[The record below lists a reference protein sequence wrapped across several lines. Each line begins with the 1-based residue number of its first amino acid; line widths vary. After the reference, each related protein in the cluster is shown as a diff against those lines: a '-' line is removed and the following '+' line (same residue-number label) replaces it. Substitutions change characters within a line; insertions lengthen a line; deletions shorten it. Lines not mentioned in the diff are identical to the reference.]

1 MATSFDISPFIKGT
15 LQGRQ
20 TPAALATHHFLV
32 DERSQLDL
40 VAYATQISRALD
52 FHTVNGSVKG
62 TWESFL
68 LSDVTMLSARI
79 ATTHRVNNY
88 NQFISLYEAVKD
100 QEQQKENYLPSLF
113 ALGFEVA
120 IQIDGWYKLSKQNFS
135 VNTIATYLS
144 DLIATAG
151 SKKVNEFFRLY
162 RSLQSSMPFAEPSN
176 LQMLYQLDPAWKFN
190 PLLEISTNSS
200 ELLKNIQTTGQQL
213 FHLQSDIIHWAAEV
227 FQKSLLRKDIP
238 PHIGL
243 WLTYLD
249 LFQEQQKAINTITQR
264 HLDFYYKSVLKAEKK
279 SASPDQTFISVELA
293 KGIDKLL
300 LPKGTALSGGV
311 DAKGEPIVF
320 AVKEDTALTSAK
332 VVSYLTLNL
341 PSDDV
346 NIGDADMSLGTVANY
361 SELGSAAWPLFGGGL
376 STPNW
381 STQSTTLG
389 WAFSCSDLLLAQGT
403 RSVTIEFSFQ
413 SQDEDELVGIDFSSL
428 FDVKLTAKEG
438 WHTVSID
445 QVHYEK
451 QQLTLSFLLAPSDP
465 SIISYDGNIHG
476 TGYNSS
482 WPVCAL
488 TLAADGK
495 RKYSVLT
502 KLRVSDLTITTNVT
516 GVCDFLIE
524 NESGKLPTT
533 APFIP
538 FNEPLPGSNLYV
550 GGQEFFVKKL
560 TQFDLTIVWDKLPA
574 SFQEYYSAYN
584 SYYQDKDEKKR
595 NAVSNT
601 APAAAPEEFLRNQS
615 FKTKIYELD
624 GDRWKAISK
633 EGANR
638 TEYCLFTDD
647 VTPQMSTSINES
659 PIVKNKQKV
668 ISLEGPFRFNPL
680 LPVYTGLNNNLR
692 EGFFCLSLSSPGQG
706 FGSIDYPIIVSSVTL
721 DNSAAL
727 MHNARPLIFR
737 LISGKWPIK
746 PLPAI
751 PYVPKMKGMEVGYR
765 SAQSYRLDQAAATMK
780 WYHLHPLG
788 IEAVD
793 PSEELPELLPNYSSQ
808 AYAYWGVDT
817 LLPNTHLSIIMV
829 IESKANSIR
838 QSTSDD
844 FTFEYMSVHGWRKLL
859 LVYDGTEGFQRSG
872 EIKFSVPLDIT
883 KGGVDMPTSFY
894 WLRCGQK
901 TYSKINISFLSTQ
914 AVSLVR
920 QVPEQNDYQPL
931 KAGAI
936 TQLISSMPGIK
947 SVKQPLPSFGGVP
960 LPTDAEYYSAVS
972 GRLRHKRRA
981 MTLHD
986 IETILLDEFPQLY
999 KVTALPVAYGDVAQS
1014 GLVRVMIIPYTD
1026 SHASDRYQPIASQEL
1041 MLSVFDFL
1049 QEIGIPSVRYEISNP
1064 DFVELKITCQVQ
1076 FNQPN
1081 KEQALAEQL
1090 NNELNNFLSPW
1101 MKGNTRTYSATENLS
1116 GSMLYS
1122 FMQSRDYVRE
1132 IEDFSYYLFDSNQ
1145 EESGDVMVVSP
1156 QTLIIPDK
1164 HHTIYSGNKQET
1176 LEEEE
1181 DLRIGETFYVNP

>member
-1 MATSFDISPFIKGT
+1 MKTPFDISPFIKGT

-20 TPAALATHHFLV
+20 TPAALATNHFLV

-40 VAYATQISRALD
+40 MAYATQISCALD
-52 FHTVNGSVKG
+52 FHTLNGSVKG

-79 ATTHRVNNY
+79 ATTNRVNNY
-88 NQFISLYEAVKD
+88 NQFIALYEAAKD
-100 QEQQKENYLPSLF
+100 QDQQKEDYLPSLF

-135 VNTIATYLS
+135 VSSIATYLT
-144 DLIATAG
+144 DLIVSVG
-151 SKKVNEFFRLY
+151 SKIVNEFFRLY
-162 RSLQSSMPFAEPSN
+162 RSLQNSTPFAEPSN

-190 PLLEISTNSS
+190 PPLEISSQQS
-200 ELLKNIQTTGQQL
+200 ELLKRVQTSGQQL
-213 FHLQSDIIHWAAEV
+213 FSLQSDIIHWAKEV
-227 FQKSLLRKDIP
+227 FEKSLLRKNIP

-243 WLTYLD
+243 LLTYLD

-279 SASPDQTFISVELA
+279 SASPDQTLISVELA

-311 DAKGEPIVF
+311 DAKGAPIVF
-320 AVKEDTALTSAK
+320 VVKEDTAVTSAK
-332 VVSYLTLNL
+332 IATYLTLNL
-341 PSDDV
+341 PSEDV
-346 NIGDADMSLGTVANY
+346 NIGTTDMSLATVTNF
-361 SELGSAAWPLFGGGL
+361 SELGNAAWPLFGGGL
-376 STPNW
+376 STGNW

-413 SQDEDELVGIDFSSL
+413 SLDQDGLVGIDLSSF
-428 FDVKLTAKEG
+428 FDIKLTAKEG

-445 QVHYEK
+445 KVHYEK
-451 QQLTLSFLLAPSDP
+451 NQLILSFLLTPSDP
-465 SIISYDGNIHG
+465 SIISYDGKIHG
-476 TGYNSS
+476 AGYNSS
-482 WPVCAL
+482 WPVCAI

-495 RKYSVLT
+495 RKYAMLT
-502 KLRVSDLTITTNVT
+502 KLRVSDLSITTDVK

-538 FNEPLPGSNLYV
+538 FNEPLPGSNLYI

-584 SYYQDKDEKKR
+584 SYYQNNDEKKR
-595 NAVSNT
+595 KAVSYT
-601 APAAAPEEFLRNQS
+601 TPSTGQEEILRNQS

-624 GDRWKAISK
+624 GDRWKAVSK
-633 EGANR
+633 EGVNR
-638 TEYCLFTDD
+638 AEYCLFTDD

-659 PIVKNKQKV
+659 PFVKNKQKV
-668 ISLEGPFRFNPL
+668 ISLKGPFRFNPL
-680 LPVYTGLNNNLR
+680 LPAYTGLNNNLR
-692 EGFFCLSLSSPGQG
+692 EGFFCLSLSSPSQG
-706 FGSIDYPIIVSSVTL
+706 FGCVEYPIIVSSVTL

-727 MHNARPLIFR
+727 MHNARTFPFR
-737 LISGKWPIK
+737 LSGKWPIK

-751 PYVPKMKGMEVGYR
+751 PYVPKMKGMEVGYH
-765 SAQSYRLDQAAATMK
+765 SSQTYRLDQTSASMK

-788 IEAVD
+788 VETIDV
-793 PSEELPELLPNYSSQ
+793 SEELPELLPNYSSQ

-817 LLPNTHLSIIMV
+817 LLPNTNLSIILV
-829 IESKANSIR
+829 IESEAKSIS
-838 QSTSDD
+838 QATSND
-844 FTFEYMSVHGWRKLL
+844 FTFEYMSTHGWRKLM
-859 LVYDGTEGFQRSG
+859 LVFDGTEGFQRSG
-872 EIKFSVPLDIT
+872 EIKFSVPMDLA
-883 KGGVDMPTSFY
+883 KGGVYMPTSLY

-901 TYSKINISFLSTQ
+901 TYSKINSSFLSTQ

-920 QVPEQNDYQPL
+920 EVSEQYDYQPL
-931 KAGAI
+931 KADSI
-936 TQLISSMPGIK
+936 TKLIGSVPGIK
-947 SVKQPLPSFGGVP
+947 SVKQPLPSFGGVQ

-972 GRLRHKRRA
+972 GRLRHKRRVI
-981 MTLHD
+981 TLSD
-986 IETILLDEFPQLY
+986 VETILLDEFPQLY
-999 KVTALPVAYGDVAQS
+999 KVTALPAAYGNVAQS

-1026 SHASDRYQPIASQEL
+1026 SLASDRYQPIASQEL

-1049 QEIGIPSVRYEISNP
+1049 KEIGIPSVCYEISNP

-1081 KEQALAEQL
+1081 KEQVLAEQL

-1101 MKGNTRTYSATENLS
+1101 MKGNTQTYSATENLS

-1122 FMQSRDYVRE
+1122 FIQSRGYVRE
-1132 IEDFSYYLFDSNQ
+1132 IEEFSYFLFDSNH
-1145 EESGDVMVVSP
+1145 EESGDGIAVSP

-1164 HHTIYSGNKQET
+1164 HHTIYSGSKQET

-1181 DLRIGETFYVNP
+1181 DLRIGETFYINP